1 MLCGFELYSRWVPL
15 IVKYVYGKEPRYNET
30 KPRYIANIFSQS
42 LGPSLNR
49 GSTVVP
55 PDLKISES
63 ISSFFNFGI

>member
-30 KPRYIANIFSQS
+30 KPRYIANIISQS

-49 GSTVVP
+49 GSTVAHP
-55 PDLKISES
+55 TSGSLFKLL
-63 ISSFFNFGI
+63 

>member
-15 IVKYVYGKEPRYNET
+15 IVKNVYGKEPRYNET

-49 GSTVVP
+49 GSTVAHRRP
-55 PDLKISES
+55 QNLGSLFKLL
-63 ISSFFNFGI
+63 